1 VTVELEQLLTRSR
14 PRLSRILFRYRI
26 PAQDA
31 EDLLQETF
39 LILVTKWESIHAPE
53 AWLAGTLRNRCII
66 YWRRQRTRLYDLM
79 DDAMLEVLA
88 YAEPPPQERAEIRCD
103 LGGALARLSRRNR
116 SLLRLRFEYGWT
128 SREAGERMGYAAS
141 SVRKMTQRCLAR
153 LTRDLGEE
161 TAPEVLESRSA

>member
-1 VTVELEQLLTRSR
+1 MTVELEQLLTRCR
-14 PRLSRILFRYRI
+14 PQLSRILFRYRI

-66 YWRRQRTRLYDLM
+66 YWRRQRTRLVDLM

-88 YAEPPPQERAEIRCD
+88 HAEPPPQEHTEIRCD
-103 LGGALARLSRRNR
+103 LGEALSRLPPR
-116 SLLRLRFEYGWT
+116 SRSMLRLRYAYGCT
-128 SREAGERMGYAAS
+128 SREAGERMGYEAS
-141 SVRKMTQRCLAR
+141 SVRKMTQRCLTR
-153 LTRDLGEE
+153 LTRELGPEAGLPALE
-161 TAPEVLESRSA
+161 TRSA